1 VHLKTET
8 EIQVTAQKG
17 VEEPDIALLGD
28 GAFWLTARDIET
40 QVRHDLLS
48 AGIVGK
54 HAAMNQ
60 VGDDLEQGTA
70 RDVAQRAPRR
80 ATSSTNRRG
89 SSVVAA

>member
-1 VHLKTET
+1 LKAET

-17 VEEPDIALLGD
+17 VEEPDIALLGGV